1 MIEREIVESA
11 KVLGQMINR
20 AAQTLA
26 DSKVKCGGTEQEKKL
41 FIRQEKARML
51 VRFENTMMRVK
62 TPQDMIFR
70 VSSFVGRNLETD
82 LPQEA
87 DRLIKEALIGEKL
100 RLKDALFLLVGF
112 MRLPVD
118 EKDDERRPE
127 AGR

>member
-11 KVLGQMINR
+11 KILGQMINR
-20 AAQTLA
+20 AAHTVA
-26 DSKVKCGGTEQEKKL
+26 NSKVKFSDNEQERKC
-41 FIRQEKARML
+41 FIKQEKARTL
-51 VRFENTMMRVK
+51 ARFENTMLRVK
-62 TPQDMIFR
+62 TPQDMLFR

-87 DRLIKEALIGEKL
+87 NPLIEEALVGEKL

-118 EKDDERRPE
+118 DEDNPV
-127 AGR
+127 